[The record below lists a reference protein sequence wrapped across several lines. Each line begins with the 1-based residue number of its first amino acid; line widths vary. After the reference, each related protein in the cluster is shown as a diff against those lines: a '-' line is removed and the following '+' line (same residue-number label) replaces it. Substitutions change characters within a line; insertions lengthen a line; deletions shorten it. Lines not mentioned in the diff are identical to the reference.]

1 MAEETV
7 GTELG
12 LAFVIIGI
20 LLFLVE
26 AYMPG
31 FLVAVPGTVLIA
43 LGILIS
49 FEIVN
54 GFWVL
59 PIGLVVGAGSLYG
72 TMRFYQSFATPDSP
86 SEMSIESYVGME
98 GKVTKEMSSESLYGK
113 VRIDR
118 EEHRATSDS
127 NLNVGD
133 IVEVISAEGIT
144 LVVKL
149 KE

>member
-54 GFWVL
+54 GFWLL

>member
-31 FLVAVPGTVLIA
+31 FLIAVPGTVLIA

-54 GFWVL
+54 GFWLL

-98 GKVTKEMSSESLYGK
+98 GKVTQEMSSDSLYGK

>member
-49 FEIVN
+49 FDIVN
-54 GFWVL
+54 GFWLL